1 MSFELQVELVG
12 LCLFVP
18 DSGAKNLYV
27 LMPAAGTAHGV
38 DPHVVR
44 LCFDSAYLRPGST
57 RLDGLMTLVP
67 MSRVDLALGAGGSPS
82 LALPRE
88 LVNVGTQAR
97 RPIDPDALRRD
108 DTARRLTARVS
119 VGSGMYTTYQPG
131 SCWNY
136 PDGSTPPRR
145 LSNRLFWQV
154 GEVEGDELGLTF
166 TPLAGGTGLTLPP
179 LYPIGGS
186 IELAVYHTPR
196 EELPPDPVVVPPP
209 PLGTPAHHF
218 AAFYGLFAPPVT
230 DGPLPTFAGIRC
242 SDNDTSLGG
251 SPYTCM
257 AAQSPPEPLPE

>member
-1 MSFELQVELVG
+1 MSFNLQVELVG

-18 DSGAKNLYV
+18 DRGAENLCV
-27 LMPAAGTAHGV
+27 LMPAAGNAHGV

-57 RLDGLMTLVP
+57 QLDGVFALVP
-67 MSRVDLALGAGGSPS
+67 MSRVDLALGAGGPPA
-82 LALPRE
+82 LPLPRE
-88 LVNVGTQAR
+88 LVNVGAQAR
-97 RPIDPDALRRD
+97 RPIDPDALQGD

-119 VGSGMYTTYQPG
+119 VRSGMCTDYQPG

-136 PDGSTPPRR
+136 PDPSTPPRR

-154 GEVEGDELGLTF
+154 GEMEGDELGLAF
-166 TPLAGGTGLTLPP
+166 TPLAGGKGITLPP

-196 EELPPDPVVVPPP
+196 EELPPDPVLIPPP
-209 PLGTPAHHF
+209 DLGTPAHHF

-230 DGPLPTFAGIRC
+230 NGPLPTFAGTNCIPT
-242 SDNDTSLGG
+242 DKYLGG